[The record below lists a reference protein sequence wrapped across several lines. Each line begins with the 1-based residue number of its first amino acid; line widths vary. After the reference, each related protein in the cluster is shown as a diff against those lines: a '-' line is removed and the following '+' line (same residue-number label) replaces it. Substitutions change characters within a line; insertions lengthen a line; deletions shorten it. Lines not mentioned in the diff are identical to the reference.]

1 METQGPFAVK
11 LGGLE
16 KEYARLQSL
25 LRDLNGRDAAAI
37 RAELDGLRREC
48 RQEERLL
55 EQRAAGCRLP
65 AAAEL
70 ARAQRE
76 WQRRA
81 EGLLPPLE
89 RQLGGRAPA
98 QGQAEAA
105 ALYAE
110 FAIDLAA
117 QSVRYALRA
126 ALGAMAL
133 QAEADEARAEEK
145 ALRG

>member
-1 METQGPFAVK
+1 MQVAEQAN
-11 LGGLE
+11 
-16 KEYARLQSL
+16 SL
-25 LRDLNGRDAAAI
+25 RVVDHVV
-37 RAELDGLRREC
+37 
-48 RQEERLL
+48 
-55 EQRAAGCRLP
+55 P
-65 AAAEL
+65 AAAV
-70 ARAQRE
+70 
-76 WQRRA
+76 
-81 EGLLPPLE
+81 
-89 RQLGGRAPA
+89 LGAALQDVA

-133 QAEADEARAEEK
+133 QAEADQARAEEK